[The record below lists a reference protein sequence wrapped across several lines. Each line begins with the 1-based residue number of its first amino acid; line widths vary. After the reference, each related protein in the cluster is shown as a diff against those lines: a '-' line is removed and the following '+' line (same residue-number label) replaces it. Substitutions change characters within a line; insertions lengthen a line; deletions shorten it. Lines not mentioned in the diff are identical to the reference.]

1 MNRILLFFVLI
12 IHPTIHLLAQ
22 QAEENSIAGL
32 RALSAELNLPNANNV
47 TMLCSWNDSLA
58 NRNMQWKVP
67 YDNLMRDSISLV
79 QMERELV
86 GIDALLVQ
94 YYLKPSS
101 QNFAKVKIL
110 FSASKELLDSVSAYT
125 KELHAIMRELAVENA
140 DYPLAYSLQNKLHAF
155 QYADWLEADKLQD
168 TKFDSLQQRVEQVEK
183 SSNQELTYSR
193 SQTMQWHII
202 AVIAIG
208 VAIVLL
214 ILVLFFRWRWKKRM
228 LQLMNK
234 ANDKSEEEV
243 LVQKLELARREITE
257 LRVVAKKK
265 VETIAPDVI
274 SPVPSGVSISTME
287 IAQWNDQIQQALAKI
302 KSHCEAGKSSM
313 GVPTY
318 MSIINDTGR
327 LSSLVQQKS
336 EEWVALLSAEK
347 DMK

>member
-1 MNRILLFFVLI
+1 MNRILLFFVVILN
-12 IHPTIHLLAQ
+12 PAIHLLAQ
-22 QAEENSIAGL
+22 QSEENSLTGL
-32 RALSAELNLPNANNV
+32 RALSSELNLPHPTNV
-47 TMLCSWNDSLA
+47 ITLFSWNDSLA
-58 NRNMQWKVP
+58 NRKMQWKAP
-67 YDNLMRDSISLV
+67 YDSLMQDSVSLV
-79 QMERELV
+79 QMERELA
-86 GIDALLVQ
+86 GIDAALVQ

-125 KELHAIMRELAVENA
+125 KELHAVMRELAVENS
-140 DYPLAYSLQNKLHAF
+140 DYPLAYSLQNKLHTF
-155 QYADWLEADKLQD
+155 EYADWLEADKRRS
-168 TKFDSLQQRVEQVEK
+168 TSIDSLQLRVEQVEK
-183 SSNQELTYSR
+183 SSNQELGYSR

-202 AVIAIG
+202 AVTAIG
-208 VAIVLL
+208 VAVILL
-214 ILVLFFRWRWKKRM
+214 ILVLFLRWRWKKRM

-234 ANDKSEEEV
+234 ANDKSEEEA

-265 VETIAPDVI
+265 VETMTPDVV
-274 SPVPSGVSISTME
+274 SPVPSGSAISIAE

-336 EEWVALLSAEK
+336 EEWVALLNAKK